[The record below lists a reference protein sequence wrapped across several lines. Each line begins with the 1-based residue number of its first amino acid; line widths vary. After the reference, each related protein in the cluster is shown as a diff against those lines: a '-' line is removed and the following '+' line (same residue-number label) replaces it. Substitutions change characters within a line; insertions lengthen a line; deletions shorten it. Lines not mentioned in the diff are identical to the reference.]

1 MLGQANL
8 TLLLQRLTNI
18 FAPYRDRRMLTLL
31 MLGFSSGLPAP
42 LVFSNLSIWLR
53 DLGVSRT
60 DIGLF
65 ALAATPYAINFLWA
79 PLVDRLRLPW
89 LSARFGRRRGW
100 ALFTQSL
107 LILAIVLLSLTNP
120 TENLPLV
127 ALAVLFV
134 TFMSATQDIV
144 IDAYRIELLEPHLYG
159 AGSAAAIW
167 GWHLG
172 GTLVGAAGGLYLAEY
187 YGWNTA
193 YLVLAAGIFI
203 GMLAVLASPE
213 PKPVVSAA
221 TLAEESRVL
230 NHLEGF
236 KELPKHF
243 RQAMGWIYVSFLA
256 PFAEF
261 TRRKGWL
268 WILAFIFIF
277 KLGDA
282 LLGRMSGVFYRE
294 LGFSLLEIAE
304 VSKLYGFGGNIVG
317 ILLGGLLVARV
328 GLLKALFISGLATA
342 TTNLTYAWLAA
353 SGQSYAVFVVALVAD
368 NFTTGLVTVAFV
380 AYLSSLCNSA
390 YTATQY
396 ALLASLGNLARI
408 WLSASS
414 GWMVD
419 KLDGDWAKFFILTA
433 FIALAGLPLLWV
445 IMRRFPITLPQG
457 IKPAKKE
464 NGVVNP

>member
-1 MLGQANL
+1 ML
-8 TLLLQRLTNI
+8 TRLKET
-18 FAPYRDRRMLTLL
+18 FAPYRDRRMFTLL
-31 MLGFSSGLPAP
+31 LLGFSSGLPAP

-79 PLVDRLRLPW
+79 PLVDRLRIPW
-89 LSARFGRRRGW
+89 FSARFGRRRGW

-107 LILAIVLLSLTNP
+107 LVLAIFLLSLTNP
-120 TENLPLV
+120 AENLMLV
-127 ALAVLFV
+127 AAAVLFV
-134 TFMSATQDIV
+134 TFVSATQDIV

-159 AGSAAAIW
+159 AGTAAAIW

-172 GTLVGAAGGLYLAEY
+172 GTLIGAAGGLYLAEY

-193 YLVLAAGIFI
+193 YMVLAAGILI
-203 GMLAVLASPE
+203 GMLAILMSAE
-213 PKPVVSAA
+213 PKQNISAE

-230 NHLEGF
+230 AHLENF
-236 KELPKHF
+236 KEFPKYLRHS
-243 RQAMGWIYVSFLA
+243 AGWLYVSLLA

-261 TRRKGWL
+261 TRRRGWL
-268 WILAFIFIF
+268 WILVFIFIF

-294 LGFSLLEIAE
+294 MGFSLLEIAE
-304 VSKLYGFGGNIVG
+304 VSKLYGFTGNILG
-317 ILLGGLLVARV
+317 ILLGGILVARV
-328 GLLKALFISGLATA
+328 GMLKALFIAGLATA

-353 SGQSYAVFVVALVAD
+353 SGQSYLVFVVALVTD

-419 KLDGDWAKFFILTA
+419 KLEGDWALFFVLTA
-433 FIALAGLPLLWV
+433 FIALIGLPLLWV
-445 IMRRFPITLPQG
+445 IMRRFPIITNQTKKDAEKRTEV
-457 IKPAKKE
+457 IKQ
-464 NGVVNP
+464 

>member
-1 MLGQANL
+1 MLGS
-8 TLLLQRLTNI
+8 TRKESVIQRLANT

-31 MLGFSSGLPAP
+31 VLGFSSGLPAP

-107 LILAIVLLSLTNP
+107 LIIAILLLSLTDP
-120 TENLPLV
+120 AADLKLV

-172 GTLVGAAGGLYLAEY
+172 GTLVGAAGGLYLAEHF
-187 YGWNTA
+187 GWNMA
-193 YLVLAAGIFI
+193 YMILASGLLI
-203 GMLAVLASPE
+203 GMLAVLMSPE
-213 PKPVVSAA
+213 PKQSISAE

-230 NHLEGF
+230 AHLEHF
-236 KELPKHF
+236 KELPKYL
-243 RQAMGWIYVSFLA
+243 RNAMGWIYVSLLA

-261 TRRKGWL
+261 TRRRGWI

-282 LLGRMSGVFYRE
+282 LLGRMSGVFYRD
-294 LGFSLLEIAE
+294 LGFSLIQIAE
-304 VSKLYGFGGNIVG
+304 VSKIYGFGGNILG
-317 ILLGGLLVARV
+317 ILLGGVLVARV
-328 GLLKALFISGLATA
+328 GMLKALFISGLATA

-353 SGQSYAVFVVALVAD
+353 SGQSYEVFIIALVSD

-396 ALLASLGNLARI
+396 ALLSSLGNLARI

-419 KLDGDWAKFFILTA
+419 KLDGDWTMFFILTA
-433 FIALAGLPLLWV
+433 VIALVGLPLLWV
-445 IMRRFPITLPQG
+445 IMRRFPIAVPEA
-457 IKPAKKE
+457 AKVKE
-464 NGVVNP
+464 KDDGAVSP

>member
-1 MLGQANL
+1 MLARFTQ
-8 TLLLQRLTNI
+8 T

-31 MLGFSSGLPAP
+31 ILGFSSGLPAP

-60 DIGLF
+60 EIGLF
-65 ALAATPYAINFLWA
+65 ALAATPYALNFLWA

-89 LSARFGRRRGW
+89 FSARFGRRRGW

-107 LILAIVLLSLTNP
+107 LMLAIFLLSLTNP
-120 TENLPLV
+120 AQNLMLV

-134 TFMSATQDIV
+134 AFMSATQDIV

-187 YGWNTA
+187 FGWNTA
-193 YLVLAAGIFI
+193 YGVLAAGILI
-203 GMLAVLASPE
+203 GMVAVLFSPE
-213 PKPVVSAA
+213 PKPSISAA

-230 NHLEGF
+230 ANLDRF
-236 KELPKHF
+236 NALPKHL
-243 RQAMGWIYVSFLA
+243 RAAMGWFYVSLLA

-294 LGFSLLEIAE
+294 LGFSLLEIAD
-304 VSKLYGFGGNIVG
+304 VSKLYGFGANIIG
-317 ILLGGLLVARV
+317 ILLGGILVARV
-328 GLLKALFISGLATA
+328 GLLKALFVSGLATA

-353 SGQSYAVFVVALVAD
+353 SGQSYAIFVIALIAD

-414 GWMVD
+414 GWMID
-419 KLDGDWAKFFILTA
+419 KLDGDWSVFFVLTA
-433 FIALAGLPLLWV
+433 IIALVGLPLLLVLIYKFPV
-445 IMRRFPITLPQG
+445 IPPPTFESQTSEAG
-457 IKPAKKE
+457 FKK
-464 NGVVNP
+464 NGVSDP